1 MNYIHCYVCVLVCVY
16 VRILSRH
23 CMFSI
28 QSMYVCV
35 CVFIAKGLLSVCV
48 WEYFKSICTCF
59 LFWAKRV
66 FSCFRLPLMAFH
78 IFVLVR
84 VCVFLQLPSFLVILY
99 FATSLRKVDCRF
111 QYIFGSTDR
120 RIYGQP
126 NDHSNQYRY
135 IVCPLLFGMWTHR
148 HWHLFRMGK
157 MDWKWRQS
165 GRLMCGVW
173 QRKTNVL

>member
-1 MNYIHCYVCVLVCVY
+1 MLVCVY

-35 CVFIAKGLLSVCV
+35 YSKRIVECVC
-48 WEYFKSICTCF
+48 EYFKSICTCF

-99 FATSLRKVDCRF
+99 FTTSLRKVDCRF
-111 QYIFGSTDR
+111 HYIFGSTDR

-135 IVCPLLFGMWTHR
+135 IVCPLLFGM
-148 HWHLFRMGK
+148 
-157 MDWKWRQS
+157 
-165 GRLMCGVW
+165 
-173 QRKTNVL
+173 